1 VLIEEDNMRFQDKV
15 VIVTGGAQGI
25 GYEIALQFAK
35 ERARL
40 AIFDVNEEQLNQAL
54 TNLKVHSQVLGLKVD
69 VTNLEEVEKN
79 INKIIDNFGRV
90 DILVNNAGITR
101 DNLLLRLSENDWD
114 RVISVNLKGA
124 FNCVKAVS
132 KPMIKQ
138 RYGKIINI
146 SSVIGI
152 MGNAGQV
159 NYAASKAGLIGVTKS
174 LAKELGSRNI
184 TVNAV
189 APGYIRTAMT
199 DKLDDKIK
207 ERMFQLIP
215 LGRFGEASD
224 VAKAVLFLASSDADY
239 ITSQVLVVD
248 GGLV

>member
-1 VLIEEDNMRFQDKV
+1 MRFQDKV
-15 VIVTGGAQGI
+15 ALVTGGAQGI
-25 GYEIALQFAK
+25 GKEIALQFAQEK
-35 ERARL
+35 AKVAL
-40 AIFDVNEEQLNQAL
+40 FDVNEEQLKSAVEELQKH
-54 TNLKVHSQVLGLKVD
+54 TQTIGFKVD

-79 INKIIDNFGRV
+79 VNKVIDNFGRV

-114 RVISVNLKGA
+114 KVLGVNLKGA
-124 FNCVKAVS
+124 FNCIKIVS
-132 KPMIKQ
+132 RLMLKQ
-138 RYGKIINI
+138 RYGKIVNI

-189 APGYIRTAMT
+189 APGYIKTQMT
-199 DKLDDKIK
+199 DKLDEKIK
-207 ERMFQLIP
+207 EKMLQMIP
-215 LGRFGEASD
+215 LARLGEPRD
-224 VAKAVLFLASSDADY
+224 VAKAVLFLSSADADY

-248 GGLV
+248 GGLI

>member
-1 VLIEEDNMRFQDKV
+1 MRFQDKV
-15 VIVTGGAQGI
+15 ALVTGAAQGI
-25 GYEIALQFAK
+25 GKEIALQFAK
-35 ERARL
+35 EKARL
-40 AIFDVNEEQLNQAL
+40 AIFDVNEEQLIQ
-54 TNLKVHSQVLGLKVD
+54 TITDLKVYTQVLGFRVD
-69 VTNLEEVEKN
+69 VTNLEEVEKKV
-79 INKIIDNFGRV
+79 NKIIDNFGRV

-114 RVISVNLKGA
+114 KVLSINLKGA
-124 FNCVKAVS
+124 FNCIKAVS
-132 KPMIKQ
+132 KPMLKQ

-146 SSVIGI
+146 SSIIGI

-199 DKLDDKIK
+199 EKLDAKIK
-207 ERMFQLIP
+207 EKMLAMIP
-215 LGRFGEASD
+215 LARLGEPSD
-224 VAKAVLFLASSDADY
+224 VAKAVLFLSSNDADY

-248 GGLV
+248 GGMV

>member
-1 VLIEEDNMRFQDKV
+1 MRFEGKV
-15 VIVTGGAQGI
+15 ALVTGGAQGI
-25 GYEIALQFAK
+25 GREIALQFAQEK
-35 ERARL
+35 AKVVL
-40 AIFDVNEEQLNQAL
+40 FDVNEEILQQTILELDKYTQAI
-54 TNLKVHSQVLGLKVD
+54 GFKVD

-79 INKIIDNFGRV
+79 VNKAIDNFGRV

-114 RVISVNLKGA
+114 KVLAVNLKGA
-124 FNCVKAVS
+124 FNCTKVIS
-132 KPMIKQ
+132 RIMLKQ
-138 RYGKIINI
+138 RYGKIVNI

-159 NYAASKAGLIGVTKS
+159 NYAASKAALIGATKS

-199 DKLDDKIK
+199 DKLAEPIK
-207 ERMFQLIP
+207 KRMLEMIP
-215 LGRFGEASD
+215 LARFGEPQD
-224 VAKAVLFLASSDADY
+224 VAKAVLFLASNAADY

-248 GGLV
+248 GGLI